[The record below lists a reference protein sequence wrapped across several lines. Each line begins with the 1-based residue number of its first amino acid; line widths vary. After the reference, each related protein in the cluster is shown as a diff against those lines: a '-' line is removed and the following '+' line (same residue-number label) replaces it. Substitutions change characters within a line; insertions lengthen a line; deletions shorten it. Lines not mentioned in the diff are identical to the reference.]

1 MLSKE
6 IRIVISNISASTGV
20 SKGVLKNKARDLK
33 RIGYND
39 KRICDWFWTWKK
51 RQKK

>member
-6 IRIVISNISASTGV
+6 IRIVISNVANSTGIN
-20 SKGVLKNKARDLK
+20 KNILKDKAKDLK

-51 RQKK
+51 R